1 MASGGWRWHKNQSG
15 RNALGSFNSPSLT
28 NVPEEH
34 RSHFATI
41 FSPLLL
47 LKLLGHQANLI
58 LIVNH
63 RSSSTLALWPFLS
76 SHAQSSKPLTSDSW
90 EGGIWSFSGKISDYA
105 GITLCVRA
113 TQDKFTEKKK
123 EVAWLFLLRWIAQQ
137 QEARFHGLS
146 QTGTLRQTTIT
157 RRPKPSRTHG
167 TKGTTI
173 TGVELEQNSPKW

>member
-1 MASGGWRWHKNQSG
+1 MASGGWRWHKKQSG

-76 SHAQSSKPLTSDSW
+76 SCAQSSKPLTSDSW

-113 TQDKFTEKKK
+113 TQDKFTEEKKRSSMTVFVEMDCSAAGGK
-123 EVAWLFLLRWIAQQ
+123 ISQSESDWNS
-137 QEARFHGLS
+137 ETDNHHTSS
-146 QTGTLRQTTIT
+146 QTIQD
-157 RRPKPSRTHG
+157 S
-167 TKGTTI
+167 
-173 TGVELEQNSPKW
+173 WY